1 MVQTDIRKAEALES
15 PAQDMRMER
24 NWRGE
29 RLESFKTLGEQMEGA
44 RKLLLTLSG
53 CSESWKEYG
62 VHTCVLNDMINLN

>member
-1 MVQTDIRKAEALES
+1 
-15 PAQDMRMER
+15 MRMER

-62 VHTCVLNDMINLN
+62 VHACVLNDMINLN